1 MNMKLLFSLVKFFGL
16 SLTLFS
22 PELMAAI
29 PQRPDIEIGD
39 IIDADESMTGIVTKV
54 FGWLM
59 VVVAILMGVGV
70 MAVFGFGVFDG
81 LRKLQDDKENK
92 NYTLGNWVQTLV
104 IGVVSVVIV
113 VVIAWFIYDFGSAMI
128 SGR

>member
-1 MNMKLLFSLVKFFGL
+1 MNMKLLFSLAKLFGL
-16 SLTLFS
+16 SVALFS

-39 IIDADESMTGIVTKV
+39 IIDEDESMSGIVTKV
-54 FGWLM
+54 IGWVM
-59 VVVAILMGVGV
+59 VVAAILMGVGV

-92 NYTLGNWVQTLV
+92 NYTLGNWIQTLV

-113 VVIAWFIYDFGSAMI
+113 VVIAWFIYDFGSGMI
-128 SGR
+128 N